1 MKFMGYK
8 RSYGKVGIRNH
19 VVVMPGVLCSDVA
32 ARHIVDAV
40 KGSVYL
46 FNPQG
51 CPDNVETVLE
61 VYSGLLANPNVY
73 AALIVGNGCETVT
86 EEKYRHAINQKVKDK
101 QIAYISIQGE
111 GGLAKAVAKGSEIVR
126 TMMADAAAC
135 KREECDVRELMIG
148 LECGGSDPTSGISA
162 NAALGLVT
170 DRIVG
175 LGGSAVISETSE
187 AIGAEHIMRARGNT
201 PEIGNAIY
209 EAICR
214 RAKVFEDAG
223 KDIRASNPSAG
234 NIRSGLTTLEEKSLG
249 RINKSGTT
257 PFMGCYHYGEMVTTK
272 GLNFMETAAYDPI
285 STAAEIAGGC
295 QVVFFTSGMGN
306 PMGNPIAPVIKIT
319 GNHHTAQM
327 TDIID
332 YDTSATLRGEKT
344 LQQVSDELFALLIDV
359 ANGRPTLAELNGADA
374 MLLDQAMIGC

>member
-1 MKFMGYK
+1 MNFMGYK
-8 RSYGKVGIRNH
+8 RSYGKVGVRNH

-32 ARHIVDAV
+32 ARRIVESV

-51 CPDNVETVLE
+51 CPDNTENVLE

-73 AALIVGNGCETVT
+73 AALIVGNGCESVT
-86 EEKYRHAINQKVKDK
+86 EELYRNAINKKVQDK
-101 QIAYISIQGE
+101 QIEYISIQGE
-111 GGLAKAVAKGSEIVR
+111 GGLAKAIARGGEIVR
-126 TMMADAAAC
+126 SMMADASAC
-135 KREECDVRELMIG
+135 QRGECDIGELMLG

-170 DRIVG
+170 DRLVG

-187 AIGAEHIMRARGNT
+187 AIGAEHIMRDRGNT
-201 PEIGNAIY
+201 PEIGDAIY
-209 EAICR
+209 EAICH

-249 RINKSGTT
+249 CINKSGST
-257 PFMGCYHYGEMVTTK
+257 PFMGCYKYGELVTTK

-295 QVVFFTSGMGN
+295 QIVFFTSGMGN
-306 PMGNPIAPVIKIT
+306 PMGNALAPVVKIT
-319 GNHHTAQM
+319 GNHDTAKM

-332 YDTSATLRGEKT
+332 YDTSASLRGEKS
-344 LQQVSDELFALLIDV
+344 LQEVADEMFNLLV
-359 ANGRPTLAELNGADA
+359 AVAGGRPTLAELNGADT
-374 MLLDQAMIGC
+374 MLLDQYMMGC